1 MKSFVN
7 LRRACNTIQII
18 NFEKKKRKEKWYAEV
33 LHITYDLKYGI
44 TKQIPL
50 IFHNESNYD
59 CHFII
64 KEPGKEFEGEFNCLG
79 ENTKYT

>member
-1 MKSFVN
+1 MYN
-7 LRRACNTIQII
+7 
-18 NFEKKKRKEKWYAEV
+18 
-33 LHITYDLKYGI
+33 LKYGI
-44 TKQIPL
+44 TIQIPL

>member
-1 MKSFVN
+1 M
-7 LRRACNTIQII
+7 
-18 NFEKKKRKEKWYAEV
+18 
-33 LHITYDLKYGI
+33 LHITYNLKYGI

>member
-1 MKSFVN
+1 MICRSAAHN
-7 LRRACNTIQII
+7 MYN
-18 NFEKKKRKEKWYAEV
+18 
-33 LHITYDLKYGI
+33 LKYGI